1 MEERTAID
9 MSDLLAEV
17 QVPDMAGALRSLSEM
32 PEQKTAKDLFGAKKH
47 GSWNKDLEARC
58 NFEPKIRLNHRAD
71 VWFFALWQKSIT
83 GRTLTEIKADENEI
97 QHFAEAVSDLIKGV
111 IGIHLS
117 EGDWCIVTTPKRR
130 HKERNF
136 ATLVAM
142 KIGQILN
149 IPFYEDV
156 AACKSRHRVNAEFEL
171 LFSPPEKNV
180 ILFDDFVTT
189 GSTLKAMKTVLESV
203 EMNVLSFTGIN
214 NKI

>member
-17 QVPDMAGALRSLSEM
+17 QVPDMAGALRSLSDM
-32 PEQKTAKDLFGAKKH
+32 SRQKTAKDLFGAKKH
-47 GSWNKDLEARC
+47 GSWNRDLEARC

-71 VWFFALWQKSIT
+71 VWFFALWQKSVT
-83 GRTLTEIKADENEI
+83 GRTLTDIKADEKEI
-97 QHFAEAVSDLIKGV
+97 PHFAEAVSDLITGV
-111 IGIHLS
+111 IGQHLS
-117 EGDWCIVTTPKRR
+117 DGSWCIVTTPKRR

-136 ATLVAM
+136 ATLVAVE
-142 KIGQILN
+142 IGRKLG

-156 AACKSRHRVNAEFEL
+156 ASCSSRHRVNAVFQL
-171 LFSPPEKNV
+171 QFSPPEKNV

-189 GSTLKAMKTVLESV
+189 GSTLKAMKAVLESV
-203 EMNVLSFTGIN
+203 KKNVLSFTGIN

>member
-1 MEERTAID
+1 

-32 PEQKTAKDLFGAKKH
+32 PRQKEHKDLFGTKKH

-83 GRTLTEIKADENEI
+83 GRTLTEIKADEKEI
-97 QHFAEAVSDLIKGV
+97 PHFADAVSDLIKGV
-111 IGIHLS
+111 IGEHLS
-117 EGDWCIVTTPKRR
+117 DGGWCIVTTPKRR

-136 ATLVAM
+136 ATLVAIE
-142 KIGQILN
+142 IGRKLG

-156 AACKSRHRVNAEFEL
+156 ASCSSRHRVNAVFDL
-171 LFSPPEKNV
+171 QFSPPEKNV

-189 GSTLKAMKTVLESV
+189 GSTLKAMKAVLESV
-203 EMNVLSFTGIN
+203 KKNVLSFTGIN
-214 NKI
+214 NKL

>member
-1 MEERTAID
+1 

-32 PEQKTAKDLFGAKKH
+32 PKQKTAKDLFGTKKH

-83 GRTLTEIKADENEI
+83 GRTLTEIKADEKEI
-97 QHFAEAVSDLIKGV
+97 PHFADAVSDLIKGV
-111 IGIHLS
+111 IGEHLS
-117 EGDWCIVTTPKRR
+117 DGDWCIVTTPKRR

-136 ATLVAM
+136 ATLVAIE
-142 KIGQILN
+142 IGRKLC

-156 AACKSRHRVNAEFEL
+156 ASCSSRHRVDAVFDL
-171 LFSPPEKNV
+171 QFSPPEKNV

-189 GSTLKAMKTVLESV
+189 GSTLKAMKAVLESV
-203 EMNVLSFTGIN
+203 KKNVLSFTGIN
-214 NKI
+214 NKL